1 MGEWVNGFSLNNSLS
16 AHSPIQPFIKA
27 MGERANGFS
36 LNNSLPAHLP
46 IQPFTHSPIDF
57 VKNNRLLYILL
68 GTVVL
73 LLAGYTVAKK
83 QGWVGKPNGVE
94 VLVAKAGPANI
105 VEKVSASGK
114 VQPET
119 EVKISPDVSGEI
131 TELYVQEGDSVQK
144 GQLLLR
150 IRPDNYQA
158 MVNMQSAQV
167 GTQRANVGQA
177 QARLQ
182 QVLANARQTELTYRR
197 NASLFK
203 QKVISQADYEASRAA
218 YDASQEEINSARQ
231 QIRAAQSTVSSA
243 QASLEEARK
252 NLNKTTIYAPVSGT
266 ISKLNVKKGERVVGT
281 TQMAGTEIMRIAN
294 LNNMEV
300 RVNVNENDII
310 NVHLGDSVEVEVD
323 SYASKD
329 EKFRGLVTNIAN
341 TAKDALTAEAVT
353 EFEVRIRLLPESYRH
368 LVRVVNKQTVVPFR
382 PGMTASVDIITD
394 RKSGVLS
401 VPLAAVTT
409 RSDSTAAQH
418 VPKEEPGR
426 GALVEDTGAPA
437 PKAEMEEVVFVVKNG
452 KAVLTPVKTGISDF
466 QHIEILSGLQKGEQV
481 VSGPFRAVA
490 KTLKNGSVVEIKDA
504 KSLNKEG
511 LKEGAEE
518 K

>member
-1 MGEWVNGFSLNNSLS
+1 M
-16 AHSPIQPFIKA
+16 
-27 MGERANGFS
+27 
-36 LNNSLPAHLP
+36 
-46 IQPFTHSPIDF
+46 
-57 VKNNRLLYILL
+57 KNNRLLFILL
-68 GTVVL
+68 GLVL
-73 LLAGYTVAKK
+73 VLIVGYTVAKK
-83 QGWVGKPNGVE
+83 QGWIGKPTGVD

-131 TELYVQEGDSVQK
+131 IQLYVQEGDSVRK

-158 MVNMQSAQV
+158 QVNVQSAQV

-182 QVLANARQTELTYRR
+182 QLMATAKQTELTYRR
-197 NASLFK
+197 NASLYK
-203 QKVISQADYEASRAA
+203 QKVISQADYEASQAA
-218 YDASQEEINSARQ
+218 YNASQEEINSARQ
-231 QIRAAQSTVSSA
+231 QIRASQSTVSAAS
-243 QASLEEARK
+243 ASLEEARK

-266 ISKLNVKKGERVVGT
+266 VSKLNVKKGERVVGT

-300 RVNVNENDII
+300 RVNVNENDVN
-310 NVHLGDSVEVEVD
+310 NVSIGDSVDVEVD
-323 SYASKD
+323 AYTSKN

-353 EFEVRIRLLPESYRH
+353 EFEVRIRLLPESYKH
-368 LVRVVNKQTVVPFR
+368 LLRNVRGKTIVPFR

-394 RKSGVLS
+394 RKAGVLS

-409 RSDSTAAQH
+409 RSDSAAAKTDDNGGVKVSSSRGSGTATA
-418 VPKEEPGR
+418 V
-426 GALVEDTGAPA
+426 GAPNA
-437 PKAEMEEVVFVVKNG
+437 PKAEIQEVVFIVKDG
-452 KAVLTPVKTGISDF
+452 KAVMTPVKTGISDF
-466 QHIEILSGLQKGEQV
+466 QNIEVLSGVPAGAQV

-490 KTLKNGSVVEIKDA
+490 KTLKDGAKVEIKDA
-504 KSLNKEG
+504 KTLNKEA
-511 LKEGAEE
+511 LKEDAEA

>member
-1 MGEWVNGFSLNNSLS
+1 M
-16 AHSPIQPFIKA
+16 
-27 MGERANGFS
+27 
-36 LNNSLPAHLP
+36 
-46 IQPFTHSPIDF
+46 
-57 VKNNRLLYILL
+57 KNNRLLYILVGL
-68 GTVVL
+68 VL
-73 LLAGYTVAKK
+73 VLIVGYTVAKK
-83 QGWVGKPNGVE
+83 KGWVGKVPGVE
-94 VLVAKAGPANI
+94 VLVAKAGPTNI

-131 TELYVQEGDSVQK
+131 TELYVQEGDSVRK

-158 MVNMQSAQV
+158 QVAMQSAQV

-182 QVLANARQTELTYRR
+182 QLMASAKQTELTFRR
-197 NASLFK
+197 NASLYK
-203 QKVISQADYEASRAA
+203 QKVISQADYEASQAA
-218 YDASQEEINSARQ
+218 YNASQEEINSAKQ
-231 QIRAAQSTVSSA
+231 TIRASQSTVSAAS
-243 QASLEEARK
+243 ASLEEARK

-266 ISKLNVKKGERVVGT
+266 VSKLNVKKGERVVGT

-300 RVNVNENDII
+300 RVNVNENDVN
-310 NVHLGDSVEVEVD
+310 NVSIGDSVEVEVD
-323 SYASKD
+323 AYSNKD

-353 EFEVRIRLLPESYRH
+353 EFEVRIRLLPESYQH
-368 LVRVVNKQTVVPFR
+368 LLRNVRGHIVVPFR

-394 RKSGVLS
+394 RKGGVLS

-409 RSDSTAAQH
+409 RSDSAKTDDSKNGPRVGSSRGNGTATA
-418 VPKEEPGR
+418 VDPNAATK
-426 GALVEDTGAPA
+426 
-437 PKAEMEEVVFVVKNG
+437 KADIQEVVFIIKDG
-452 KAVLTPVKTGISDF
+452 KAVMTPVKTGISDF
-466 QHIEILSGLQKGEQV
+466 QNIEILSGVPAGAQV

-490 KTLKNGSVVEIKDA
+490 KTLKDGAVVDIKDE
-504 KSLNKEG
+504 KTLNKEA
-511 LKEGAEE
+511 LKEGPDEA

>member
-1 MGEWVNGFSLNNSLS
+1 M
-16 AHSPIQPFIKA
+16 
-27 MGERANGFS
+27 
-36 LNNSLPAHLP
+36 
-46 IQPFTHSPIDF
+46 
-57 VKNNRLLYILL
+57 KNNRLLYTLIA
-68 GTVVL
+68 VVL
-73 LLAGYTVAKK
+73 VLIVGYTVAKK
-83 QGWVGKPNGVE
+83 KGWVGKSTGVE
-94 VLVAKAGPANI
+94 VLVAKAGPATI

-131 TELYVQEGDSVQK
+131 TELYVQEGDSVRK

-158 MVNMQSAQV
+158 QVNMQSAQV

-182 QVLANARQTELTYRR
+182 QLLASAKQTELTYRR
-197 NASLFK
+197 NASLYK
-203 QKVISQADYEASRAA
+203 QKVISQADYEASQAA
-218 YDASQEEINSARQ
+218 YNASQEEINSARQ
-231 QIRAAQSTVSSA
+231 QIRASQSTVSAAS
-243 QASLEEARK
+243 ASLEEARK

-266 ISKLNVKKGERVVGT
+266 VSKLNVKKGERVVGT

-300 RVNVNENDII
+300 RVNVNENDVN
-310 NVHLGDSVEVEVD
+310 NVTLGDSADVEVD
-323 SYASKD
+323 AYSSKD
-329 EKFRGLVTNIAN
+329 EKFRGIVTNIAN

-368 LVRVVNKQTVVPFR
+368 LIRTVRKQTIVPFR

-394 RKSGVLS
+394 RKAGVLS

-409 RSDSTAAQH
+409 RSDSAMLKNDDKNGPRMGGRPSGTATA
-418 VPKEEPGR
+418 VAPG
-426 GALVEDTGAPA
+426 AA
-437 PKAEMEEVVFVVKNG
+437 PKAEIQEVVFVVKDG

-466 QHIEILSGLQKGEQV
+466 QNIEILSGVPAGAQV

-490 KTLKNGSVVEIKDA
+490 KSLKDGSLVDIKDE
-504 KSLNKEG
+504 KTLNKEA
-511 LKEGAEE
+511 LKEDADA

>member
-1 MGEWVNGFSLNNSLS
+1 M
-16 AHSPIQPFIKA
+16 
-27 MGERANGFS
+27 
-36 LNNSLPAHLP
+36 
-46 IQPFTHSPIDF
+46 
-57 VKNNRLLYILL
+57 KNNRLLIILIGL
-68 GTVVL
+68 VAVL
-73 LLAGYTVAKK
+73 LVAYTLAKK
-83 QGWVGKPNGVE
+83 KGLIGQPTGVE
-94 VLVAKAGPANI
+94 VLVAKAGPATI

-131 TELYVQEGDSVQK
+131 IALYVREGDSVRK

-158 MVNMQSAQV
+158 LVNVQSAQV

-182 QVLANARQTELTYRR
+182 QLLASARQIELTYRR

-203 QKVISQADYEASRAA
+203 QKVISQADYEASQAA
-218 YDASQEEINSARQ
+218 YNASQEEINSARQ
-231 QIRAAQSTVSSA
+231 SIRATQSTVGAAS
-243 QASLEEARK
+243 ASLEEARK

-266 ISKLNVKKGERVVGT
+266 VSKLNVKKGERVVGT

-294 LNNMEV
+294 LNSMEV
-300 RVNVNENDII
+300 RVNVNENDVN
-310 NVHLGDSVEVEVD
+310 NVSLGDSVEVEVD
-323 SYASKD
+323 AYASKD

-353 EFEVRIRLLPESYRH
+353 EFEVRIRLVPASYRH
-368 LVRVVNKQTVVPFR
+368 LLRTVRGRTVVPFR

-394 RKSGVLS
+394 TKVGALA

-409 RSDSTAAQH
+409 RSDSAA
-418 VPKEEPGR
+418 VAAKEQDLRARDNNGR
-426 GALVEDTGAPA
+426 RPA
-437 PKAEMEEVVFVVKNG
+437 AVVASGGPKAEIQEVVFVIKDG

-466 QHIEILSGLQKGEQV
+466 QHIEILSGVPAGAQV
-481 VSGPFRAVA
+481 ASGPFRAVA
-490 KTLKNGSVVEIKDA
+490 KTLKDGARVEIKDE
-504 KSLNKEG
+504 KTLNKEA
-511 LKEGAEE
+511 LKGDAD

>member
-1 MGEWVNGFSLNNSLS
+1 M
-16 AHSPIQPFIKA
+16 
-27 MGERANGFS
+27 
-36 LNNSLPAHLP
+36 
-46 IQPFTHSPIDF
+46 
-57 VKNNRLLYILL
+57 KNNRLLFILIGL
-68 GTVVL
+68 VL
-73 LLAGYTVAKK
+73 ALLVGYSVAKK
-83 QGWVGKPNGVE
+83 KGLVGKPAGVE
-94 VLVAKAGPANI
+94 VLVEKAGPSNI

-131 TELYVQEGDSVQK
+131 IELYVHEGDSVHK

-158 MVNMQSAQV
+158 QVNMQSAQV

-182 QVLANARQTELTYRR
+182 QLLASAKQTELTYRR
-197 NASLFK
+197 NASLYK
-203 QKVISQADYEASRAA
+203 QKVISQADYEASQAA
-218 YDASQEEINSARQ
+218 YNASQEEINSARQ
-231 QIRAAQSTVSSA
+231 SIRATQSTVSAAS
-243 QASLEEARK
+243 ASLEEARK
-252 NLNKTTIYAPVSGT
+252 NLNKTTIYAPVNGT
-266 ISKLNVKKGERVVGT
+266 VSKLNVKKGERVVGT

-300 RVNVNENDII
+300 RVNVNENDVN
-310 NVHLGDSVEVEVD
+310 NVNLGDSVDVEVD
-323 SYASKD
+323 AYTSRD

-368 LVRVVNKQTVVPFR
+368 LLRTVKGKTIVPFR

-394 RKSGVLS
+394 RKSGVLA

-409 RSDSTAAQH
+409 RSDSAMVKDAVNSSQGGGGPRKGTATRVDPAAGAKAQIQ
-418 VPKEEPGR
+418 
-426 GALVEDTGAPA
+426 
-437 PKAEMEEVVFVVKNG
+437 EVVFVIKNG
-452 KAVLTPVKTGISDF
+452 KAVMIPVKTGISDF
-466 QHIEILSGLQKGEQV
+466 QHIEILSGVAAGDQV

-490 KTLKNGSVVEIKDA
+490 KKLKDGALVDIKDE
-504 KSLNKEG
+504 KSLNKEA
-511 LKEGAEE
+511 LKEDAEE

>member
-1 MGEWVNGFSLNNSLS
+1 M
-16 AHSPIQPFIKA
+16 
-27 MGERANGFS
+27 
-36 LNNSLPAHLP
+36 
-46 IQPFTHSPIDF
+46 
-57 VKNNRLLYILL
+57 KNNRLLYSLIGL
-68 GTVVL
+68 VL
-73 LLAGYTVAKK
+73 LLIVGYTVAKK
-83 QGWVGKPNGVE
+83 QGWVGKPTGVE
-94 VLVAKAGPANI
+94 VLVSKSGPVTI

-131 TELYVQEGDSVQK
+131 IELYVQEGDSVRK

-158 MVNMQSAQV
+158 QVNVQSAQV

-182 QVLANARQTELTYRR
+182 QLIASAKQTELTYRR
-197 NASLFK
+197 NASLYK
-203 QKVISQADYEASRAA
+203 QKVISQADYEASQAA
-218 YDASQEEINSARQ
+218 YNASQEEINSARQ
-231 QIRAAQSTVSSA
+231 QIRASQSTVSAAS
-243 QASLEEARK
+243 ASLEEARK

-266 ISKLNVKKGERVVGT
+266 VSKLNVKKGERVVGT

-300 RVNVNENDII
+300 RVNVNENDVN
-310 NVHLGDSVEVEVD
+310 NVSLGDSVEVEVD
-323 SYASKD
+323 AYTSRN
-329 EKFRGLVTNIAN
+329 EKFKGLVTNIAN

-353 EFEVRIRLLPESYRH
+353 EFEVRIRLIPESYQH
-368 LVRVVNKQTVVPFR
+368 LLRNVRGKTLVPFR
-382 PGMTASVDIITD
+382 PGMTASVDIITE
-394 RKSGVLS
+394 RKPGVLS

-409 RSDSTAAQH
+409 RSDSAAAK
-418 VPKEEPGR
+418 VEGGGGGPRMSGR
-426 GALVEDTGAPA
+426 GNGTATAVDEAKPQ
-437 PKAEMEEVVFVVKNG
+437 KIEIQEVVFVVKDG

-466 QHIEILSGLQKGEQV
+466 QNIEILSGVPAGVTV

-490 KTLKNGSVVEIKDA
+490 KTLKDGAVVDIKDL
-504 KSLNKEG
+504 KTLNKEA
-511 LKEGAEE
+511 LKDDPSAE

>member
-1 MGEWVNGFSLNNSLS
+1 M
-16 AHSPIQPFIKA
+16 
-27 MGERANGFS
+27 
-36 LNNSLPAHLP
+36 
-46 IQPFTHSPIDF
+46 
-57 VKNNRLLYILL
+57 KNNRLLFILL
-68 GTVVL
+68 GLVVVL
-73 LLAGYTVAKK
+73 IVGYTVAKK
-83 QGWVGKPNGVE
+83 QGWIGKPTGVE
-94 VLVAKAGPANI
+94 VLMAKAGPANI

-131 TELYVQEGDSVQK
+131 IELYVQEGDSVRK

-158 MVNMQSAQV
+158 QVNVQSAQV

-182 QVLANARQTELTYRR
+182 QLMASARQTELTYRR
-197 NASLFK
+197 NASLYK
-203 QKVISQADYEASRAA
+203 QKVISQADYEASQAA
-218 YDASQEEINSARQ
+218 YNASQEEINSARQ
-231 QIRAAQSTVSSA
+231 QIRATQSTVSAAS
-243 QASLEEARK
+243 ASLEEARK

-266 ISKLNVKKGERVVGT
+266 VSKLNVKKGERVVGT

-300 RVNVNENDII
+300 RVNVNENDVN
-310 NVHLGDSVEVEVD
+310 NVNLGDSVEVEVD
-323 SYASKD
+323 AYTSKN

-353 EFEVRIRLLPESYRH
+353 EFEVRIRLVPESYRH
-368 LVRVVNKQTVVPFR
+368 LLRTVRGKTIVPFR

-394 RKSGVLS
+394 RKAGVLS

-409 RSDSTAAQH
+409 RSDSATAKGGDKDG
-418 VPKEEPGR
+418 VRVSSSR
-426 GALVEDTGAPA
+426 GSGTATAVDAANA
-437 PKAEMEEVVFVVKNG
+437 PKAEIQEVVFIIKDG

-466 QHIEILSGLQKGEQV
+466 QNIEILSGVAAGTQV

-490 KTLKNGSVVEIKDA
+490 KTLKDGARVEIKDA
-504 KSLNKEG
+504 KTLNKEA
-511 LKEGAEE
+511 LKEDAEA

>member
-1 MGEWVNGFSLNNSLS
+1 M
-16 AHSPIQPFIKA
+16 
-27 MGERANGFS
+27 
-36 LNNSLPAHLP
+36 
-46 IQPFTHSPIDF
+46 
-57 VKNNRLLYILL
+57 KNNRLLFILIGL
-68 GTVVL
+68 VVVL
-73 LLAGYTVAKK
+73 LVGYTVAKK
-83 QGWVGKPNGVE
+83 QGWVGKPSGVE
-94 VLVAKAGPANI
+94 VLMAKAGPANI

-131 TELYVQEGDSVQK
+131 IELYVQEGDSVRK

-158 MVNMQSAQV
+158 QVELQSAQV

-182 QVLANARQTELTYRR
+182 QLLANAKQTELTYRR
-197 NASLFK
+197 NASLYK
-203 QKVISQADYEASRAA
+203 QKVISQADYEASQAA
-218 YDASQEEINSARQ
+218 YNASQEEINSARQ
-231 QIRAAQSTVSSA
+231 QIRAAQSTVGAAS
-243 QASLEEARK
+243 ASLEEARK
-252 NLNKTTIYAPVSGT
+252 NLNKTTIYAPVNGT
-266 ISKLNVKKGERVVGT
+266 VSKLNVKKGERVVGT

-300 RVNVNENDII
+300 RVNVNENDVN
-310 NVHLGDSVEVEVD
+310 NVNIGDSVEVEVD
-323 SYASKD
+323 AYSSRD

-353 EFEVRIRLLPESYRH
+353 EFEVRIRLLPESYKH
-368 LVRVVNKQTVVPFR
+368 LLRTVKRRTIVPFR

-394 RKSGVLS
+394 RRSGVLS

-409 RSDSTAAQH
+409 RSDSTVAKGDNQSGSSARSNRKGSAVPTDPAA
-418 VPKEEPGR
+418 
-426 GALVEDTGAPA
+426 A
-437 PKAEMEEVVFVVKNG
+437 PKPEIQEVVFVIKNG
-452 KAVLTPVKTGISDF
+452 KAVMTPVKTGISDF
-466 QHIEILSGLQKGEQV
+466 QSIEVLSGVQAGDQV

-490 KTLKNGSVVEIKDA
+490 KTLKDGALVEVKDA
-504 KSLNKEG
+504 KSLNKEAM
-511 LKEGAEE
+511 KEEPEAD

>member
-1 MGEWVNGFSLNNSLS
+1 M
-16 AHSPIQPFIKA
+16 
-27 MGERANGFS
+27 
-36 LNNSLPAHLP
+36 
-46 IQPFTHSPIDF
+46 
-57 VKNNRLLYILL
+57 KNNRLLYVLIA
-68 GTVVL
+68 VVL
-73 LLAGYTVAKK
+73 VLIVGYTVAKK
-83 QGWVGKPNGVE
+83 QGWIGKPAGVE
-94 VLVAKAGPANI
+94 VLAAKAGPTNI

-131 TELYVQEGDSVQK
+131 TELYVQEGDSVRK

-158 MVNMQSAQV
+158 QVNMQSAQV

-182 QVLANARQTELTYRR
+182 QLLASAKQTELSYRR
-197 NASLFK
+197 NASLYK
-203 QKVISQADYEASRAA
+203 QKVISQADYEASQAA
-218 YDASQEEINSARQ
+218 YNASQEEINSAKQ
-231 QIRAAQSTVSSA
+231 TIRASQSTVNAAS
-243 QASLEEARK
+243 ASLEEARK

-266 ISKLNVKKGERVVGT
+266 VSKLNVKKGERVVGT

-300 RVNVNENDII
+300 RVNVNENDVN
-310 NVHLGDSVEVEVD
+310 NVNIGDSVDVD
-323 SYASKD
+323 VDAYSTRN

-353 EFEVRIRLLPESYRH
+353 EFEVRIRLLPESYKH
-368 LVRVVNKQTVVPFR
+368 LVRTVRGQTIVPFR

-401 VPLAAVTT
+401 VPLASVTT
-409 RSDSTAAQH
+409 RSDSASTDGDSKNGPQVRSNRGNGTATVVQ
-418 VPKEEPGR
+418 PG
-426 GALVEDTGAPA
+426 AT
-437 PKAEMEEVVFVVKNG
+437 PKAEIQEVVFVIKDG

-466 QHIEILSGLQKGEQV
+466 QNIEILSGVQTGTQV

-490 KTLKNGSVVEIKDA
+490 KTLKDGALVDIKDA
-504 KSLNKEG
+504 KSLNKEA
-511 LKEGAEE
+511 LKDDPEAD

>member
-1 MGEWVNGFSLNNSLS
+1 M
-16 AHSPIQPFIKA
+16 
-27 MGERANGFS
+27 
-36 LNNSLPAHLP
+36 
-46 IQPFTHSPIDF
+46 
-57 VKNNRLLYILL
+57 KNNRLLYILTGL
-68 GTVVL
+68 VVL
-73 LLAGYTVAKK
+73 LLVGYTVAKK
-83 QGWVGKPNGVE
+83 QGWVGKPTGVE
-94 VLVAKAGPANI
+94 VLVAKAGPQNI

-131 TELYVQEGDSVQK
+131 IALYVQEGDSVRK

-158 MVNMQSAQV
+158 QVNVQNAQV

-182 QVLANARQTELTYRR
+182 QLMAAAKQTELTYRR
-197 NASLFK
+197 NASLYK
-203 QKVISQADYEASRAA
+203 QKVISQSEYEASQAS
-218 YDASQEEINSARQ
+218 YNASQEEINSARQ
-231 QIRAAQSTVSSA
+231 QIRATQSTVTAAS
-243 QASLEEARK
+243 ASLEEARK

-266 ISKLNVKKGERVVGT
+266 VSKLNVKKGERVVGT

-300 RVNVNENDII
+300 RVNVNENDVN
-310 NVHLGDSVEVEVD
+310 NVSLGDSVEVEVD
-323 SYASKD
+323 AYTSKD

-353 EFEVRIRLLPESYRH
+353 EFEVRIRLLPESYKH
-368 LVRVVNKQTVVPFR
+368 LLRTVRGKTVVPFR

-394 RKSGVLS
+394 RKSGALA

-409 RSDSTAAQH
+409 RSDSASVKEDEKSGPRVGTNRGSGTATA
-418 VPKEEPGR
+418 VAP
-426 GALVEDTGAPA
+426 AGAPK
-437 PKAEMEEVVFVVKNG
+437 PEIQEVVFVIKDG

-466 QHIEILSGLQKGEQV
+466 QNIEIVSGVTAGQQV
-481 VSGPFRAVA
+481 ASGPFRAVA
-490 KTLKNGSVVEIKDA
+490 KSLKDGVHVEIKDA
-504 KSLNKEG
+504 KTLNKEA
-511 LKEGAEE
+511 LKDDAA